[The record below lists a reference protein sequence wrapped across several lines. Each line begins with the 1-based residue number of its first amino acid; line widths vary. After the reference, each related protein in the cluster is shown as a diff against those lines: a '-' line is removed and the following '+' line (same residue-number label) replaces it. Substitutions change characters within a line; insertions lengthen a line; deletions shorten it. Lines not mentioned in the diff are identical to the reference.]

1 VASVGAPASRELA
14 PALAGRPPEPG
25 PESRRRD
32 SFYGWWVVAVLT
44 LILVFSFLDR
54 SILALLV
61 EPIKA
66 DLGISDTRMSLLLG
80 PAFAAFYAV
89 LGLPF
94 GILADSWNRVRLIAL
109 GLLFWNFATAAAGLA
124 RSFGLLFLTRMGVG
138 IGEATLG
145 PAAPSIIADTVPR
158 ERLST
163 AVSVYSTGAYIG
175 AGVATVLGG
184 SIAGLALGRGDL
196 TLPVVGAVRPWQLV
210 FLVIGALGLVPLAIL
225 VATVREPPRAGV
237 TARAVLG
244 AEVKPAEGM
253 VTTIPGA
260 QQPPPLSEV
269 VAHYRSNRRAIV
281 LHHVAFTLGAFA
293 SYGNGSWLPSFMIRT
308 HGWSIQKIGLLLG
321 INGAIASTAGILLGG
336 VLADRWYRAGK
347 TDANLRVALLGSVLS
362 FAPATAYPLVSSG
375 TAAFL
380 LLVATGLTGTLGVG
394 CALAALQELMP
405 NRIRG
410 RAVAFYAVI
419 ANLIGLGL
427 GPITVALLTDYVF
440 GDESMLRYSIL
451 AVGVSCHLVS
461 GIVLALALRP
471 FRETVARVAAGE
483 NPA

>member
-25 PESRRRD
+25 PKSRRRD
-32 SFYGWWVVAVLT
+32 SLYGWWVVAVLT

-66 DLGISDTRMSLLLG
+66 DLAISDTRMSLLLG

-163 AVSVYSTGAYIG
+163 AVSVYATGAYIG

-196 TLPVVGAVRPWQLV
+196 TLPVIGAVRPWQLV

-225 VATVREPPRAGV
+225 LATVREPPRAGV
-237 TARAVLG
+237 TAQA
-244 AEVKPAEGM
+244 
-253 VTTIPGA
+253 
-260 QQPPPLSEV
+260 PPPLSEV
-269 VAHYRSNRRAIV
+269 VAHYRNNRRAIV

-321 INGAIASTAGILLGG
+321 INGAIASTAGVLLGG

-362 FAPATAYPLVSSG
+362 FVPATAYPLVSSG

-440 GDESMLRYSIL
+440 GDESMLRYSL
-451 AVGVSCHLVS
+451 LVVGVSCHVVS